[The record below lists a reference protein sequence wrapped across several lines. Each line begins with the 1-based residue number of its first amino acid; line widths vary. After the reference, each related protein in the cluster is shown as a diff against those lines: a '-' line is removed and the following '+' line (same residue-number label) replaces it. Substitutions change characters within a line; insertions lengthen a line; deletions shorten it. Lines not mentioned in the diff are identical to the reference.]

1 MGIFGPSKGERLNAQ
16 YVLIKENEIALSEG
30 NEFLAKKDQINEIID
45 PGFDSDD
52 LEQILNSYRQAY
64 SLTMMY
70 RYILYTTITFNKV
83 MGTLFANSLTKEQQA
98 FADFLEEIEG
108 KMLKLRARGH
118 SQMEISEI
126 KDLEEQLNKAYGEGR
141 YGDACK

>member
-30 NEFLAKKDQINEIID
+30 NEFLAKKDQLNAIID

-52 LEQILNSYRQAY
+52 LGQILNSYRQAY

-70 RYILYTTITFNKV
+70 RYILHTTKTFNQL
-83 MGTLFANSLTKEQQA
+83 MCTLYANSLSKEQQA
-98 FADFLEEIEG
+98 FTEFLEEIEG
-108 KMLKLRARGH
+108 KMIKLRARAH

-126 KDLEEQLNKAYGEGR
+126 RDLEERLNNSYGEGR
-141 YGDACK
+141 YGNTCR

>member
-1 MGIFGPSKGERLNAQ
+1 MGIFGPSKGERLNSE

-30 NEFLAKKDQINEIID
+30 KEFLAKKDEINAILE
-45 PGFDSDD
+45 PGFVSDD
-52 LEQILNSYRQAY
+52 LGQILGSYRQAY

-70 RYILYTTITFNKV
+70 RYILYTTITFNKA
-83 MGTLFANSLTKEQQA
+83 MGTLFADSLTKDQQA
-98 FADFLEEIEG
+98 FADFLKEIEG
-108 KMLKLRARGH
+108 KMMKLRARAH

-126 KDLEEQLNKAYGEGR
+126 KDLEEQFNRAYGEGR